1 MSVKRVIMN
10 LTDREHADLLLKIRK
25 ENLTQTGL
33 MKFLLYGY
41 LKDEPNIRKAV
52 DKFIEEQNLIK
63 KTKKQK
69 HSRSVLKGKEIE
81 KTFNL
86 NDDDVDEL
94 YDIIEEMSD
103 LE

>member
-10 LTDREHADLLLKIRK
+10 LTDIEHADLLLKVR
-25 ENLTQTGL
+25 EEGL
-33 MKFLLYGY
+33 NQRLLMRFLLHGY
-41 LKDEPNIRKAV
+41 LKDEANIRKAV
-52 DKFIEEQNLIK
+52 DKFIEEQRLIK
-63 KTKKQK
+63 KTRKAK
-69 HSRSVLKGKEIE
+69 HTRSILKGKEIE